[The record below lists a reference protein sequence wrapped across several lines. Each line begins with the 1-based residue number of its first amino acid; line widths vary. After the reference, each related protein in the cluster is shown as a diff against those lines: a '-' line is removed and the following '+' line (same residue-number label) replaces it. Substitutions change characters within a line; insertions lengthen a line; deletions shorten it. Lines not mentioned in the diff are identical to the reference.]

1 MSNKL
6 VITEKTAVGENAKIL
21 AIIDQTPK
29 EAIQYNISLEKIKKL
44 FMAVK
49 TKYKNYLYEMFFENK
64 DEDELAVIEMNQYV
78 KNNESIPHY
87 SNLEKFVQ
95 AYENRVKEIMEKLE
109 HRKFMNDM
117 AIECRKKR

>member
-6 VITEKTAVGENAKIL
+6 VITERTAVGEDAKIL

-44 FMAVK
+44 FVAVK

-64 DEDELAVIEMNQYV
+64 DADELAVIEMNQYV

-95 AYENRVKEIMEKLE
+95 AYENRVKEIIEKFE

-117 AIECRKKR
+117 ATECWKNR